1 MAYVGKVSIKT
12 NGHMGNA
19 IDYISREEKALRLTE
34 FKEMLQ
40 ARLVHLQTLD
50 TNSGDRATCI
60 NCSSTNTYKDFE
72 NVRRAFGQD
81 KGVIAHHYYQSF
93 APEDHLTPE
102 QAHQIG
108 VELAKRMFPD
118 YQVVIATHTDRN
130 HLHNHIIVNSCNL
143 VTGQKWYS
151 NKKSL
156 SDIRKESDKLCKQY
170 GLSVIDKHSKYKGI
184 DRTTYTLATKG
195 KSWKVQLVKDLTDA
209 VGCCKSKEDFIRFL
223 EQHGYSVRYRDVH
236 ITITKHGEKKG
247 IRVDTL
253 AKQFGEKF
261 TKENLEKAMGYY
273 SQPIIREQHPKK
285 EYQPK
290 PEPPSN
296 WERFEQQ
303 LFKQSGCLPSV
314 PGHITYHK
322 GVAPILEKSRTLP
335 ASRKSQFLFRALLI
349 LVALFTRK
357 RKQQPP
363 RTYQMR
369 QTIPVLKPQRS
380 YFRQGNIPYRAL
392 QESAGAKLT
401 IKVGFDRLLQLMGQP
416 ILYSAIVD
424 RSTGTATITIKEKDK
439 DFLAEILDL
448 VEVKGKLVEQSDR
461 LQNKMMYDKLKVS
474 AALAGTKLQY
484 LLVTAE
490 QKQAL
495 EQQCQEFAYFEKENG
510 KFNIAFLPE
519 QAEIIKR
526 IAFPKPKTE
535 TPAQKNSRIYAELKR
550 AAAESGEKLLTKTKI
565 TKAQLDE
572 LQKRGVTLAYFVNQD
587 DATRF
592 NVSFRK
598 ADQETVRR
606 VLETA
611 QQRNSR
617 IYAELKQAASEAGE
631 KVVYRTK
638 LTSTQ
643 VEQLQETGVKLAY
656 FHNKE
661 DAALYNIA
669 FAKKDEQTVND
680 LLNAADKKKIIG

>member
-1 MAYVGKVSIKT
+1 MAYVGQVSIRT

-130 HLHNHIIVNSCNL
+130 HLHNHIIINSCNL

-247 IRVDTL
+247 IRVDTI

-322 GVAPILEKSRTLP
+322 GNEMLNSRNHSVSKNQIMALLLLLGSIAYVAIKDTVVTLTEKGKDLISNPMMQSVMQSVTEKALSLIPGASDVGKILGSSAACFKYMDRTL
-335 ASRKSQFLFRALLI
+335 F
-349 LVALFTRK
+349 
-357 RKQQPP
+357 
-363 RTYQMR
+363 
-369 QTIPVLKPQRS
+369 
-380 YFRQGNIPYRAL
+380 
-392 QESAGAKLT
+392 
-401 IKVGFDRLLQLMGQP
+401 
-416 ILYSAIVD
+416 
-424 RSTGTATITIKEKDK
+424 
-439 DFLAEILDL
+439 
-448 VEVKGKLVEQSDR
+448 
-461 LQNKMMYDKLKVS
+461 
-474 AALAGTKLQY
+474 
-484 LLVTAE
+484 
-490 QKQAL
+490 
-495 EQQCQEFAYFEKENG
+495 
-510 KFNIAFLPE
+510 
-519 QAEIIKR
+519 
-526 IAFPKPKTE
+526 
-535 TPAQKNSRIYAELKR
+535 
-550 AAAESGEKLLTKTKI
+550 
-565 TKAQLDE
+565 
-572 LQKRGVTLAYFVNQD
+572 
-587 DATRF
+587 
-592 NVSFRK
+592 
-598 ADQETVRR
+598 
-606 VLETA
+606 
-611 QQRNSR
+611 
-617 IYAELKQAASEAGE
+617 
-631 KVVYRTK
+631 
-638 LTSTQ
+638 
-643 VEQLQETGVKLAY
+643 
-656 FHNKE
+656 
-661 DAALYNIA
+661 
-669 FAKKDEQTVND
+669 
-680 LLNAADKKKIIG
+680 